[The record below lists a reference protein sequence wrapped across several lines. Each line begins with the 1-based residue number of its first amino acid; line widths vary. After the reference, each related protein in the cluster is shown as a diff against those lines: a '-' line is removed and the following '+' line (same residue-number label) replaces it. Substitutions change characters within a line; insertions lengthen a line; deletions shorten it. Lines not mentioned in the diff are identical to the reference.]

1 MNEWTVVTVIIALVG
16 LFLTV
21 GNPIIKLN
29 SNIVK
34 LNLSVDA
41 LREKTDAQAS
51 DLKDFEAHAHES
63 HRRLWEH
70 NDKQD
75 KQLAEHEARIIG
87 LEKK

>member
-1 MNEWTVVTVIIALVG
+1 MNEWSVVTVIIALVG
-16 LFLTV
+16 LFFTV
-21 GNPIIKLN
+21 GKPIINLN

-41 LREKTDAQAS
+41 LREKTNEQAS

-63 HRRLWEH
+63 HKRLWDH
-70 NDKQD
+70 NKKQD
-75 KQLAEHEARIIG
+75 DKLQNHEQRIHD